1 MSVDAKLVKTLR
13 ERTGAGMMDCKKA
26 LVEANGDLDAAVD
39 HLRKAGIA
47 KAAKKSSRAANEGI
61 IFSYIHPGSKL
72 GVLVELGCETDF
84 VAKTEGFNDLAAS
97 IAMQVAASNPLAVDE
112 SGVSQDILD
121 KEKEIFMD
129 QAKSSGKPENV
140 VEKIVE
146 GKLNKFI
153 EDNCLVHQ
161 SFVKNPDMTISQ
173 LVQEAVAKLG
183 ENITINRFVRFAL
196 GEQSNQNMLN
206 QSIDSAKSKMEQ
218 TISFVKSE
226 IGKIRT
232 GRANTEMFNN
242 ILVNYYDN
250 ETPLNQVANIAALD
264 AITISIQPFDKTVID
279 DIEKA
284 ILESDL
290 GFNPSNN
297 GNSIMITF
305 PPLSAERRQELVKV
319 ASKIIEDGRISVR
332 NIRREIIQSA
342 KRIEDEQNISED
354 NMKTFLDNIQ
364 EVTDS
369 FITRLNALQKE
380 KEVEILDK

>member
-1 MSVDAKLVKTLR
+1 
-13 ERTGAGMMDCKKA
+13 
-26 LVEANGDLDAAVD
+26 
-39 HLRKAGIA
+39 
-47 KAAKKSSRAANEGI
+47 
-61 IFSYIHPGSKL
+61 
-72 GVLVELGCETDF
+72 
-84 VAKTEGFNDLAAS
+84 
-97 IAMQVAASNPLAVDE
+97 
-112 SGVSQDILD
+112 
-121 KEKEIFMD
+121 
-129 QAKSSGKPENV
+129 
-140 VEKIVE
+140 
-146 GKLNKFI
+146 
-153 EDNCLVHQ
+153 
-161 SFVKNPDMTISQ
+161 
-173 LVQEAVAKLG
+173 
-183 ENITINRFVRFAL
+183 
-196 GEQSNQNMLN
+196 MLN

-354 NMKTFLDNIQ
+354 NMKTFLDDIQ

-380 KEVEILDK
+380 KEVEILDQ

>member
-1 MSVDAKLVKTLR
+1 
-13 ERTGAGMMDCKKA
+13 
-26 LVEANGDLDAAVD
+26 
-39 HLRKAGIA
+39 
-47 KAAKKSSRAANEGI
+47 
-61 IFSYIHPGSKL
+61 
-72 GVLVELGCETDF
+72 
-84 VAKTEGFNDLAAS
+84 
-97 IAMQVAASNPLAVDE
+97 
-112 SGVSQDILD
+112 
-121 KEKEIFMD
+121 
-129 QAKSSGKPENV
+129 
-140 VEKIVE
+140 
-146 GKLNKFI
+146 
-153 EDNCLVHQ
+153 
-161 SFVKNPDMTISQ
+161 
-173 LVQEAVAKLG
+173 
-183 ENITINRFVRFAL
+183 
-196 GEQSNQNMLN
+196 
-206 QSIDSAKSKMEQ
+206 MEQ

-354 NMKTFLDNIQ
+354 NMKTFLDDIQ
-364 EVTDS
+364 EVTDT
-369 FITRLNALQKE
+369 FINRLNSLQKE
-380 KEVEILDK
+380 KEVEILDLSLIHI

>member
-1 MSVDAKLVKTLR
+1 
-13 ERTGAGMMDCKKA
+13 
-26 LVEANGDLDAAVD
+26 
-39 HLRKAGIA
+39 
-47 KAAKKSSRAANEGI
+47 
-61 IFSYIHPGSKL
+61 
-72 GVLVELGCETDF
+72 
-84 VAKTEGFNDLAAS
+84 
-97 IAMQVAASNPLAVDE
+97 
-112 SGVSQDILD
+112 
-121 KEKEIFMD
+121 
-129 QAKSSGKPENV
+129 
-140 VEKIVE
+140 
-146 GKLNKFI
+146 
-153 EDNCLVHQ
+153 
-161 SFVKNPDMTISQ
+161 
-173 LVQEAVAKLG
+173 
-183 ENITINRFVRFAL
+183 
-196 GEQSNQNMLN
+196 MLN

-354 NMKTFLDNIQ
+354 NMKTFLDDIQ

-369 FITRLNALQKE
+369 FITRLNSLQKE

>member
-1 MSVDAKLVKTLR
+1 
-13 ERTGAGMMDCKKA
+13 
-26 LVEANGDLDAAVD
+26 
-39 HLRKAGIA
+39 
-47 KAAKKSSRAANEGI
+47 
-61 IFSYIHPGSKL
+61 
-72 GVLVELGCETDF
+72 
-84 VAKTEGFNDLAAS
+84 
-97 IAMQVAASNPLAVDE
+97 
-112 SGVSQDILD
+112 
-121 KEKEIFMD
+121 
-129 QAKSSGKPENV
+129 
-140 VEKIVE
+140 
-146 GKLNKFI
+146 
-153 EDNCLVHQ
+153 
-161 SFVKNPDMTISQ
+161 
-173 LVQEAVAKLG
+173 
-183 ENITINRFVRFAL
+183 
-196 GEQSNQNMLN
+196 MLN

-218 TISFVKSE
+218 TISFVTSE

-242 ILVNYYDN
+242 ILVSYYDN
-250 ETPLNQVANIAALD
+250 DTPLNQVANIAALD
-264 AITISIQPFDKTVID
+264 AITVSIQPFDKTVID
-279 DIEKA
+279 DIERA

-354 NMKTFLDNIQ
+354 NMKTFLDDIQ

-369 FITRLNALQKE
+369 FITRLNSLHKE

>member
-1 MSVDAKLVKTLR
+1 
-13 ERTGAGMMDCKKA
+13 
-26 LVEANGDLDAAVD
+26 
-39 HLRKAGIA
+39 
-47 KAAKKSSRAANEGI
+47 
-61 IFSYIHPGSKL
+61 
-72 GVLVELGCETDF
+72 
-84 VAKTEGFNDLAAS
+84 
-97 IAMQVAASNPLAVDE
+97 
-112 SGVSQDILD
+112 
-121 KEKEIFMD
+121 
-129 QAKSSGKPENV
+129 
-140 VEKIVE
+140 
-146 GKLNKFI
+146 
-153 EDNCLVHQ
+153 
-161 SFVKNPDMTISQ
+161 
-173 LVQEAVAKLG
+173 
-183 ENITINRFVRFAL
+183 
-196 GEQSNQNMLN
+196 MLN

-354 NMKTFLDNIQ
+354 NMKTFLDDIQ
-364 EVTDS
+364 EVTDNYIS
-369 FITRLNALQKE
+369 RLNSLQKE
-380 KEVEILDK
+380 KEAEILDK

>member
-1 MSVDAKLVKTLR
+1 
-13 ERTGAGMMDCKKA
+13 
-26 LVEANGDLDAAVD
+26 
-39 HLRKAGIA
+39 
-47 KAAKKSSRAANEGI
+47 
-61 IFSYIHPGSKL
+61 
-72 GVLVELGCETDF
+72 
-84 VAKTEGFNDLAAS
+84 
-97 IAMQVAASNPLAVDE
+97 
-112 SGVSQDILD
+112 
-121 KEKEIFMD
+121 
-129 QAKSSGKPENV
+129 
-140 VEKIVE
+140 
-146 GKLNKFI
+146 
-153 EDNCLVHQ
+153 
-161 SFVKNPDMTISQ
+161 
-173 LVQEAVAKLG
+173 
-183 ENITINRFVRFAL
+183 
-196 GEQSNQNMLN
+196 MLN

-305 PPLSAERRQELVKV
+305 PPLSAERRQEVVKV

-354 NMKTFLDNIQ
+354 NMKTFLDDIQ
-364 EVTDS
+364 EVTDTY
-369 FITRLNALQKE
+369 IGRLNSLQKE
-380 KEVEILDK
+380 KEEEILDK

>member
-1 MSVDAKLVKTLR
+1 
-13 ERTGAGMMDCKKA
+13 
-26 LVEANGDLDAAVD
+26 
-39 HLRKAGIA
+39 
-47 KAAKKSSRAANEGI
+47 
-61 IFSYIHPGSKL
+61 
-72 GVLVELGCETDF
+72 
-84 VAKTEGFNDLAAS
+84 
-97 IAMQVAASNPLAVDE
+97 
-112 SGVSQDILD
+112 
-121 KEKEIFMD
+121 
-129 QAKSSGKPENV
+129 
-140 VEKIVE
+140 
-146 GKLNKFI
+146 
-153 EDNCLVHQ
+153 
-161 SFVKNPDMTISQ
+161 
-173 LVQEAVAKLG
+173 
-183 ENITINRFVRFAL
+183 
-196 GEQSNQNMLN
+196 MLS

-354 NMKTFLDNIQ
+354 NMKTLLDDIQ

-369 FITRLNALQKE
+369 FITRLNSIQKE

>member
-1 MSVDAKLVKTLR
+1 
-13 ERTGAGMMDCKKA
+13 
-26 LVEANGDLDAAVD
+26 
-39 HLRKAGIA
+39 
-47 KAAKKSSRAANEGI
+47 
-61 IFSYIHPGSKL
+61 
-72 GVLVELGCETDF
+72 
-84 VAKTEGFNDLAAS
+84 
-97 IAMQVAASNPLAVDE
+97 
-112 SGVSQDILD
+112 
-121 KEKEIFMD
+121 
-129 QAKSSGKPENV
+129 
-140 VEKIVE
+140 
-146 GKLNKFI
+146 
-153 EDNCLVHQ
+153 
-161 SFVKNPDMTISQ
+161 
-173 LVQEAVAKLG
+173 
-183 ENITINRFVRFAL
+183 
-196 GEQSNQNMLN
+196 MLN

-284 ILESDL
+284 ILDSDL

-354 NMKTFLDNIQ
+354 NMKTFLDDIQ

-369 FITRLNALQKE
+369 FIIRLNALQKE
-380 KEVEILDK
+380 KEVEIIDK

>member
-1 MSVDAKLVKTLR
+1 
-13 ERTGAGMMDCKKA
+13 
-26 LVEANGDLDAAVD
+26 
-39 HLRKAGIA
+39 
-47 KAAKKSSRAANEGI
+47 
-61 IFSYIHPGSKL
+61 
-72 GVLVELGCETDF
+72 
-84 VAKTEGFNDLAAS
+84 
-97 IAMQVAASNPLAVDE
+97 
-112 SGVSQDILD
+112 
-121 KEKEIFMD
+121 
-129 QAKSSGKPENV
+129 
-140 VEKIVE
+140 
-146 GKLNKFI
+146 
-153 EDNCLVHQ
+153 
-161 SFVKNPDMTISQ
+161 
-173 LVQEAVAKLG
+173 
-183 ENITINRFVRFAL
+183 
-196 GEQSNQNMLN
+196 MLN

-232 GRANTEMFNN
+232 GRANIEMFNN

-354 NMKTFLDNIQ
+354 NMKTFLDDIQ

>member
-1 MSVDAKLVKTLR
+1 
-13 ERTGAGMMDCKKA
+13 
-26 LVEANGDLDAAVD
+26 
-39 HLRKAGIA
+39 
-47 KAAKKSSRAANEGI
+47 
-61 IFSYIHPGSKL
+61 
-72 GVLVELGCETDF
+72 
-84 VAKTEGFNDLAAS
+84 
-97 IAMQVAASNPLAVDE
+97 
-112 SGVSQDILD
+112 
-121 KEKEIFMD
+121 
-129 QAKSSGKPENV
+129 
-140 VEKIVE
+140 
-146 GKLNKFI
+146 
-153 EDNCLVHQ
+153 
-161 SFVKNPDMTISQ
+161 
-173 LVQEAVAKLG
+173 
-183 ENITINRFVRFAL
+183 
-196 GEQSNQNMLN
+196 MLN

-242 ILVNYYDN
+242 ILINYYDN

-354 NMKTFLDNIQ
+354 NMKTFLDDIQ

-369 FITRLNALQKE
+369 FITKLNALQKE

>member
-1 MSVDAKLVKTLR
+1 
-13 ERTGAGMMDCKKA
+13 
-26 LVEANGDLDAAVD
+26 
-39 HLRKAGIA
+39 
-47 KAAKKSSRAANEGI
+47 
-61 IFSYIHPGSKL
+61 
-72 GVLVELGCETDF
+72 
-84 VAKTEGFNDLAAS
+84 
-97 IAMQVAASNPLAVDE
+97 
-112 SGVSQDILD
+112 
-121 KEKEIFMD
+121 
-129 QAKSSGKPENV
+129 
-140 VEKIVE
+140 
-146 GKLNKFI
+146 
-153 EDNCLVHQ
+153 
-161 SFVKNPDMTISQ
+161 
-173 LVQEAVAKLG
+173 
-183 ENITINRFVRFAL
+183 
-196 GEQSNQNMLN
+196 MLN

-354 NMKTFLDNIQ
+354 NMKTFLDDIQ

-380 KEVEILDK
+380 KEVEILDN

>member
-1 MSVDAKLVKTLR
+1 
-13 ERTGAGMMDCKKA
+13 
-26 LVEANGDLDAAVD
+26 
-39 HLRKAGIA
+39 
-47 KAAKKSSRAANEGI
+47 
-61 IFSYIHPGSKL
+61 
-72 GVLVELGCETDF
+72 
-84 VAKTEGFNDLAAS
+84 
-97 IAMQVAASNPLAVDE
+97 
-112 SGVSQDILD
+112 
-121 KEKEIFMD
+121 
-129 QAKSSGKPENV
+129 
-140 VEKIVE
+140 
-146 GKLNKFI
+146 
-153 EDNCLVHQ
+153 
-161 SFVKNPDMTISQ
+161 
-173 LVQEAVAKLG
+173 
-183 ENITINRFVRFAL
+183 
-196 GEQSNQNMLN
+196 MLN

-354 NMKTFLDNIQ
+354 NMKTFLDDIQ

-369 FITRLNALQKE
+369 FITRLNSFQKE
-380 KEVEILDK
+380 KEVEILDQ

>member
-1 MSVDAKLVKTLR
+1 
-13 ERTGAGMMDCKKA
+13 
-26 LVEANGDLDAAVD
+26 
-39 HLRKAGIA
+39 
-47 KAAKKSSRAANEGI
+47 
-61 IFSYIHPGSKL
+61 
-72 GVLVELGCETDF
+72 
-84 VAKTEGFNDLAAS
+84 
-97 IAMQVAASNPLAVDE
+97 
-112 SGVSQDILD
+112 
-121 KEKEIFMD
+121 
-129 QAKSSGKPENV
+129 
-140 VEKIVE
+140 
-146 GKLNKFI
+146 
-153 EDNCLVHQ
+153 
-161 SFVKNPDMTISQ
+161 
-173 LVQEAVAKLG
+173 
-183 ENITINRFVRFAL
+183 
-196 GEQSNQNMLN
+196 MLN

-232 GRANTEMFNN
+232 GRANTDMFNN

-354 NMKTFLDNIQ
+354 NMKTFLDDIQ
-364 EVTDS
+364 EVTDTY
-369 FITRLNALQKE
+369 IGRLNSLQKE
-380 KEVEILDK
+380 KEEEILDK

>member
-1 MSVDAKLVKTLR
+1 
-13 ERTGAGMMDCKKA
+13 
-26 LVEANGDLDAAVD
+26 
-39 HLRKAGIA
+39 
-47 KAAKKSSRAANEGI
+47 
-61 IFSYIHPGSKL
+61 
-72 GVLVELGCETDF
+72 
-84 VAKTEGFNDLAAS
+84 
-97 IAMQVAASNPLAVDE
+97 
-112 SGVSQDILD
+112 
-121 KEKEIFMD
+121 
-129 QAKSSGKPENV
+129 
-140 VEKIVE
+140 
-146 GKLNKFI
+146 
-153 EDNCLVHQ
+153 
-161 SFVKNPDMTISQ
+161 
-173 LVQEAVAKLG
+173 
-183 ENITINRFVRFAL
+183 
-196 GEQSNQNMLN
+196 MLN
-206 QSIDSAKSKMEQ
+206 QSIDSAKTKMEQ

-305 PPLSAERRQELVKV
+305 PPLSAERRQDLVKV

-354 NMKTFLDNIQ
+354 NMKTFLDDIQ

>member
-1 MSVDAKLVKTLR
+1 
-13 ERTGAGMMDCKKA
+13 
-26 LVEANGDLDAAVD
+26 
-39 HLRKAGIA
+39 
-47 KAAKKSSRAANEGI
+47 
-61 IFSYIHPGSKL
+61 
-72 GVLVELGCETDF
+72 
-84 VAKTEGFNDLAAS
+84 
-97 IAMQVAASNPLAVDE
+97 
-112 SGVSQDILD
+112 
-121 KEKEIFMD
+121 
-129 QAKSSGKPENV
+129 
-140 VEKIVE
+140 
-146 GKLNKFI
+146 
-153 EDNCLVHQ
+153 
-161 SFVKNPDMTISQ
+161 
-173 LVQEAVAKLG
+173 
-183 ENITINRFVRFAL
+183 
-196 GEQSNQNMLN
+196 MLS

-284 ILESDL
+284 ILDSDL

-354 NMKTFLDNIQ
+354 NMKTFLEDIQ

-369 FITRLNALQKE
+369 FITRLNSIQKE

>member
-1 MSVDAKLVKTLR
+1 
-13 ERTGAGMMDCKKA
+13 
-26 LVEANGDLDAAVD
+26 
-39 HLRKAGIA
+39 
-47 KAAKKSSRAANEGI
+47 
-61 IFSYIHPGSKL
+61 
-72 GVLVELGCETDF
+72 
-84 VAKTEGFNDLAAS
+84 
-97 IAMQVAASNPLAVDE
+97 
-112 SGVSQDILD
+112 
-121 KEKEIFMD
+121 
-129 QAKSSGKPENV
+129 
-140 VEKIVE
+140 
-146 GKLNKFI
+146 
-153 EDNCLVHQ
+153 
-161 SFVKNPDMTISQ
+161 
-173 LVQEAVAKLG
+173 
-183 ENITINRFVRFAL
+183 
-196 GEQSNQNMLN
+196 MLN

-232 GRANTEMFNN
+232 GRANTEMFDN

-354 NMKTFLDNIQ
+354 NMKTFLDDIQ

>member
-1 MSVDAKLVKTLR
+1 
-13 ERTGAGMMDCKKA
+13 
-26 LVEANGDLDAAVD
+26 
-39 HLRKAGIA
+39 
-47 KAAKKSSRAANEGI
+47 
-61 IFSYIHPGSKL
+61 
-72 GVLVELGCETDF
+72 
-84 VAKTEGFNDLAAS
+84 
-97 IAMQVAASNPLAVDE
+97 
-112 SGVSQDILD
+112 
-121 KEKEIFMD
+121 
-129 QAKSSGKPENV
+129 
-140 VEKIVE
+140 
-146 GKLNKFI
+146 
-153 EDNCLVHQ
+153 
-161 SFVKNPDMTISQ
+161 
-173 LVQEAVAKLG
+173 
-183 ENITINRFVRFAL
+183 
-196 GEQSNQNMLN
+196 MLN

-279 DIEKA
+279 NIEKA

-354 NMKTFLDNIQ
+354 NMKTFLDDIQ
-364 EVTDS
+364 EVTDTYIS
-369 FITRLNALQKE
+369 RLNSLQKE
-380 KEVEILDK
+380 KEAEILDK

>member
-1 MSVDAKLVKTLR
+1 
-13 ERTGAGMMDCKKA
+13 
-26 LVEANGDLDAAVD
+26 
-39 HLRKAGIA
+39 
-47 KAAKKSSRAANEGI
+47 
-61 IFSYIHPGSKL
+61 
-72 GVLVELGCETDF
+72 
-84 VAKTEGFNDLAAS
+84 
-97 IAMQVAASNPLAVDE
+97 
-112 SGVSQDILD
+112 
-121 KEKEIFMD
+121 
-129 QAKSSGKPENV
+129 
-140 VEKIVE
+140 
-146 GKLNKFI
+146 
-153 EDNCLVHQ
+153 
-161 SFVKNPDMTISQ
+161 
-173 LVQEAVAKLG
+173 
-183 ENITINRFVRFAL
+183 
-196 GEQSNQNMLN
+196 MLN

-242 ILVNYYDN
+242 ILINYYDN

-354 NMKTFLDNIQ
+354 NMKTFLDDIQ

-380 KEVEILDK
+380 KEIEILDK

>member
-1 MSVDAKLVKTLR
+1 
-13 ERTGAGMMDCKKA
+13 
-26 LVEANGDLDAAVD
+26 
-39 HLRKAGIA
+39 
-47 KAAKKSSRAANEGI
+47 
-61 IFSYIHPGSKL
+61 
-72 GVLVELGCETDF
+72 
-84 VAKTEGFNDLAAS
+84 
-97 IAMQVAASNPLAVDE
+97 
-112 SGVSQDILD
+112 
-121 KEKEIFMD
+121 
-129 QAKSSGKPENV
+129 
-140 VEKIVE
+140 
-146 GKLNKFI
+146 
-153 EDNCLVHQ
+153 
-161 SFVKNPDMTISQ
+161 
-173 LVQEAVAKLG
+173 
-183 ENITINRFVRFAL
+183 
-196 GEQSNQNMLN
+196 MLN

-297 GNSIMITF
+297 GNSIMISF

-354 NMKTFLDNIQ
+354 NMKTFLDDIQ

>member
-1 MSVDAKLVKTLR
+1 
-13 ERTGAGMMDCKKA
+13 
-26 LVEANGDLDAAVD
+26 
-39 HLRKAGIA
+39 
-47 KAAKKSSRAANEGI
+47 
-61 IFSYIHPGSKL
+61 
-72 GVLVELGCETDF
+72 
-84 VAKTEGFNDLAAS
+84 
-97 IAMQVAASNPLAVDE
+97 
-112 SGVSQDILD
+112 
-121 KEKEIFMD
+121 
-129 QAKSSGKPENV
+129 
-140 VEKIVE
+140 
-146 GKLNKFI
+146 
-153 EDNCLVHQ
+153 
-161 SFVKNPDMTISQ
+161 
-173 LVQEAVAKLG
+173 
-183 ENITINRFVRFAL
+183 
-196 GEQSNQNMLN
+196 MLN
-206 QSIDSAKSKMEQ
+206 QSIDSAKSKMDQ

-226 IGKIRT
+226 RGKIRT

>member
-1 MSVDAKLVKTLR
+1 
-13 ERTGAGMMDCKKA
+13 
-26 LVEANGDLDAAVD
+26 
-39 HLRKAGIA
+39 
-47 KAAKKSSRAANEGI
+47 
-61 IFSYIHPGSKL
+61 
-72 GVLVELGCETDF
+72 
-84 VAKTEGFNDLAAS
+84 
-97 IAMQVAASNPLAVDE
+97 
-112 SGVSQDILD
+112 
-121 KEKEIFMD
+121 
-129 QAKSSGKPENV
+129 
-140 VEKIVE
+140 
-146 GKLNKFI
+146 
-153 EDNCLVHQ
+153 
-161 SFVKNPDMTISQ
+161 
-173 LVQEAVAKLG
+173 
-183 ENITINRFVRFAL
+183 
-196 GEQSNQNMLN
+196 MLN

-232 GRANTEMFNN
+232 GRASTEMFNN

>member
-1 MSVDAKLVKTLR
+1 
-13 ERTGAGMMDCKKA
+13 
-26 LVEANGDLDAAVD
+26 
-39 HLRKAGIA
+39 
-47 KAAKKSSRAANEGI
+47 
-61 IFSYIHPGSKL
+61 
-72 GVLVELGCETDF
+72 
-84 VAKTEGFNDLAAS
+84 
-97 IAMQVAASNPLAVDE
+97 
-112 SGVSQDILD
+112 
-121 KEKEIFMD
+121 
-129 QAKSSGKPENV
+129 
-140 VEKIVE
+140 
-146 GKLNKFI
+146 
-153 EDNCLVHQ
+153 
-161 SFVKNPDMTISQ
+161 
-173 LVQEAVAKLG
+173 
-183 ENITINRFVRFAL
+183 
-196 GEQSNQNMLN
+196 MLN

-290 GFNPSNN
+290 GFNPSKN

-354 NMKTFLDNIQ
+354 NMKTFLDDIQ
-364 EVTDS
+364 EVTDTY
-369 FITRLNALQKE
+369 IGRLNSLQKE
-380 KEVEILDK
+380 KEEEILDK

>member
-1 MSVDAKLVKTLR
+1 
-13 ERTGAGMMDCKKA
+13 
-26 LVEANGDLDAAVD
+26 
-39 HLRKAGIA
+39 
-47 KAAKKSSRAANEGI
+47 
-61 IFSYIHPGSKL
+61 
-72 GVLVELGCETDF
+72 
-84 VAKTEGFNDLAAS
+84 
-97 IAMQVAASNPLAVDE
+97 
-112 SGVSQDILD
+112 
-121 KEKEIFMD
+121 
-129 QAKSSGKPENV
+129 
-140 VEKIVE
+140 
-146 GKLNKFI
+146 
-153 EDNCLVHQ
+153 
-161 SFVKNPDMTISQ
+161 
-173 LVQEAVAKLG
+173 
-183 ENITINRFVRFAL
+183 
-196 GEQSNQNMLN
+196 MLN

-354 NMKTFLDNIQ
+354 NMKTFLDDIQ

-369 FITRLNALQKE
+369 FISRLNSLQKE
-380 KEVEILDK
+380 KEAEILDK

>member
-1 MSVDAKLVKTLR
+1 
-13 ERTGAGMMDCKKA
+13 
-26 LVEANGDLDAAVD
+26 
-39 HLRKAGIA
+39 
-47 KAAKKSSRAANEGI
+47 
-61 IFSYIHPGSKL
+61 
-72 GVLVELGCETDF
+72 
-84 VAKTEGFNDLAAS
+84 
-97 IAMQVAASNPLAVDE
+97 
-112 SGVSQDILD
+112 
-121 KEKEIFMD
+121 
-129 QAKSSGKPENV
+129 
-140 VEKIVE
+140 
-146 GKLNKFI
+146 
-153 EDNCLVHQ
+153 
-161 SFVKNPDMTISQ
+161 
-173 LVQEAVAKLG
+173 
-183 ENITINRFVRFAL
+183 
-196 GEQSNQNMLN
+196 MLN
-206 QSIDSAKSKMEQ
+206 QIIDSAKSKMEQ

-250 ETPLNQVANIAALD
+250 ETPLNQIANIAALD

-354 NMKTFLDNIQ
+354 NMKTFLDDIQ

>member
-1 MSVDAKLVKTLR
+1 
-13 ERTGAGMMDCKKA
+13 
-26 LVEANGDLDAAVD
+26 
-39 HLRKAGIA
+39 
-47 KAAKKSSRAANEGI
+47 
-61 IFSYIHPGSKL
+61 
-72 GVLVELGCETDF
+72 
-84 VAKTEGFNDLAAS
+84 
-97 IAMQVAASNPLAVDE
+97 
-112 SGVSQDILD
+112 
-121 KEKEIFMD
+121 
-129 QAKSSGKPENV
+129 
-140 VEKIVE
+140 
-146 GKLNKFI
+146 
-153 EDNCLVHQ
+153 
-161 SFVKNPDMTISQ
+161 
-173 LVQEAVAKLG
+173 
-183 ENITINRFVRFAL
+183 
-196 GEQSNQNMLN
+196 MLN

-332 NIRREIIQSA
+332 NVRREIIQSA

-354 NMKTFLDNIQ
+354 NMKTFLDDIQ

>member
-1 MSVDAKLVKTLR
+1 
-13 ERTGAGMMDCKKA
+13 
-26 LVEANGDLDAAVD
+26 
-39 HLRKAGIA
+39 
-47 KAAKKSSRAANEGI
+47 
-61 IFSYIHPGSKL
+61 
-72 GVLVELGCETDF
+72 
-84 VAKTEGFNDLAAS
+84 
-97 IAMQVAASNPLAVDE
+97 
-112 SGVSQDILD
+112 
-121 KEKEIFMD
+121 
-129 QAKSSGKPENV
+129 
-140 VEKIVE
+140 
-146 GKLNKFI
+146 
-153 EDNCLVHQ
+153 
-161 SFVKNPDMTISQ
+161 
-173 LVQEAVAKLG
+173 
-183 ENITINRFVRFAL
+183 
-196 GEQSNQNMLN
+196 MLN

-226 IGKIRT
+226 ISKIRT

>member
-1 MSVDAKLVKTLR
+1 
-13 ERTGAGMMDCKKA
+13 
-26 LVEANGDLDAAVD
+26 
-39 HLRKAGIA
+39 
-47 KAAKKSSRAANEGI
+47 
-61 IFSYIHPGSKL
+61 
-72 GVLVELGCETDF
+72 
-84 VAKTEGFNDLAAS
+84 
-97 IAMQVAASNPLAVDE
+97 
-112 SGVSQDILD
+112 
-121 KEKEIFMD
+121 
-129 QAKSSGKPENV
+129 
-140 VEKIVE
+140 
-146 GKLNKFI
+146 
-153 EDNCLVHQ
+153 
-161 SFVKNPDMTISQ
+161 
-173 LVQEAVAKLG
+173 
-183 ENITINRFVRFAL
+183 
-196 GEQSNQNMLN
+196 MLN

-354 NMKTFLDNIQ
+354 NMKTFLDDIQ

-369 FITRLNALQKE
+369 FITRLNTLQKE
-380 KEVEILDK
+380 KEVEILDKWKLLILLALRPAAIFTD

>member
-1 MSVDAKLVKTLR
+1 
-13 ERTGAGMMDCKKA
+13 
-26 LVEANGDLDAAVD
+26 
-39 HLRKAGIA
+39 
-47 KAAKKSSRAANEGI
+47 
-61 IFSYIHPGSKL
+61 
-72 GVLVELGCETDF
+72 
-84 VAKTEGFNDLAAS
+84 
-97 IAMQVAASNPLAVDE
+97 
-112 SGVSQDILD
+112 
-121 KEKEIFMD
+121 
-129 QAKSSGKPENV
+129 
-140 VEKIVE
+140 
-146 GKLNKFI
+146 
-153 EDNCLVHQ
+153 
-161 SFVKNPDMTISQ
+161 
-173 LVQEAVAKLG
+173 
-183 ENITINRFVRFAL
+183 
-196 GEQSNQNMLN
+196 MLN

-218 TISFVKSE
+218 TISFVTSE

-242 ILVNYYDN
+242 ILVSYYDID
-250 ETPLNQVANIAALD
+250 TPLNQVANIAAID
-264 AITISIQPFDKTVID
+264 AITVSIQPFDKTVID
-279 DIEKA
+279 DIERA

-354 NMKTFLDNIQ
+354 NMKNFLEDIQ

-369 FITRLNALQKE
+369 FINRLNSLQKE

>member
-1 MSVDAKLVKTLR
+1 
-13 ERTGAGMMDCKKA
+13 
-26 LVEANGDLDAAVD
+26 
-39 HLRKAGIA
+39 
-47 KAAKKSSRAANEGI
+47 
-61 IFSYIHPGSKL
+61 
-72 GVLVELGCETDF
+72 
-84 VAKTEGFNDLAAS
+84 
-97 IAMQVAASNPLAVDE
+97 
-112 SGVSQDILD
+112 
-121 KEKEIFMD
+121 
-129 QAKSSGKPENV
+129 
-140 VEKIVE
+140 
-146 GKLNKFI
+146 
-153 EDNCLVHQ
+153 
-161 SFVKNPDMTISQ
+161 
-173 LVQEAVAKLG
+173 
-183 ENITINRFVRFAL
+183 
-196 GEQSNQNMLN
+196 MLN

-284 ILESDL
+284 ILDSDL

-354 NMKTFLDNIQ
+354 NMKTFLDDIQ

-369 FITRLNALQKE
+369 FITRLNVLQKE

>member
-1 MSVDAKLVKTLR
+1 
-13 ERTGAGMMDCKKA
+13 
-26 LVEANGDLDAAVD
+26 
-39 HLRKAGIA
+39 
-47 KAAKKSSRAANEGI
+47 
-61 IFSYIHPGSKL
+61 
-72 GVLVELGCETDF
+72 
-84 VAKTEGFNDLAAS
+84 
-97 IAMQVAASNPLAVDE
+97 
-112 SGVSQDILD
+112 
-121 KEKEIFMD
+121 
-129 QAKSSGKPENV
+129 
-140 VEKIVE
+140 
-146 GKLNKFI
+146 
-153 EDNCLVHQ
+153 
-161 SFVKNPDMTISQ
+161 
-173 LVQEAVAKLG
+173 
-183 ENITINRFVRFAL
+183 
-196 GEQSNQNMLN
+196 MLN

-226 IGKIRT
+226 ISKIRT
-232 GRANTEMFNN
+232 GRASTEMFNN

-250 ETPLNQVANIAALD
+250 DTPLKQVANIAALD

-354 NMKTFLDNIQ
+354 NMKTFLDDIQ

-369 FITRLNALQKE
+369 FISRLNSLQKE

>member
-1 MSVDAKLVKTLR
+1 
-13 ERTGAGMMDCKKA
+13 
-26 LVEANGDLDAAVD
+26 
-39 HLRKAGIA
+39 
-47 KAAKKSSRAANEGI
+47 
-61 IFSYIHPGSKL
+61 
-72 GVLVELGCETDF
+72 
-84 VAKTEGFNDLAAS
+84 
-97 IAMQVAASNPLAVDE
+97 
-112 SGVSQDILD
+112 
-121 KEKEIFMD
+121 
-129 QAKSSGKPENV
+129 
-140 VEKIVE
+140 
-146 GKLNKFI
+146 
-153 EDNCLVHQ
+153 
-161 SFVKNPDMTISQ
+161 
-173 LVQEAVAKLG
+173 
-183 ENITINRFVRFAL
+183 
-196 GEQSNQNMLN
+196 MLN

-354 NMKTFLDNIQ
+354 NMKNFLENIQ

-369 FITRLNALQKE
+369 FINRLNSLQKE

>member
-1 MSVDAKLVKTLR
+1 
-13 ERTGAGMMDCKKA
+13 
-26 LVEANGDLDAAVD
+26 
-39 HLRKAGIA
+39 
-47 KAAKKSSRAANEGI
+47 
-61 IFSYIHPGSKL
+61 
-72 GVLVELGCETDF
+72 
-84 VAKTEGFNDLAAS
+84 
-97 IAMQVAASNPLAVDE
+97 
-112 SGVSQDILD
+112 
-121 KEKEIFMD
+121 
-129 QAKSSGKPENV
+129 
-140 VEKIVE
+140 
-146 GKLNKFI
+146 
-153 EDNCLVHQ
+153 
-161 SFVKNPDMTISQ
+161 
-173 LVQEAVAKLG
+173 
-183 ENITINRFVRFAL
+183 
-196 GEQSNQNMLN
+196 MLS

>member
-1 MSVDAKLVKTLR
+1 
-13 ERTGAGMMDCKKA
+13 
-26 LVEANGDLDAAVD
+26 
-39 HLRKAGIA
+39 
-47 KAAKKSSRAANEGI
+47 
-61 IFSYIHPGSKL
+61 
-72 GVLVELGCETDF
+72 
-84 VAKTEGFNDLAAS
+84 
-97 IAMQVAASNPLAVDE
+97 
-112 SGVSQDILD
+112 
-121 KEKEIFMD
+121 
-129 QAKSSGKPENV
+129 
-140 VEKIVE
+140 
-146 GKLNKFI
+146 
-153 EDNCLVHQ
+153 
-161 SFVKNPDMTISQ
+161 
-173 LVQEAVAKLG
+173 
-183 ENITINRFVRFAL
+183 
-196 GEQSNQNMLN
+196 MLN

-284 ILESDL
+284 ILDSDL

-354 NMKTFLDNIQ
+354 NMKTFLDDIQ